1 LSGTIRVLVA
11 DDHPSIRENLRYL
24 INAESDLLCVGVAKN
39 GNECL
44 ALCMELKPDVLV
56 LDHDMPGADGLVVA
70 RTLRRVQPRLRIIV
84 YTLNSDM
91 CSVAEASGAVAC
103 ITKDAPYGSLLRAI
117 RQRALARSPAA

>member
-1 LSGTIRVLVA
+1 LSRGVRVLVA

-24 INAESDLLCVGVAKN
+24 ITAESDLTCVGVAKD
-39 GNECL
+39 GNECI
-44 ALCMELKPDVLV
+44 ALSLQLKPDVLV

-84 YTLNSDM
+84 YTLNADM

-103 ITKDAPYGSLLRAI
+103 ISKDAPYEALLRAI
-117 RQRALARSPAA
+117 RHGATAGAHAA

>member
-1 LSGTIRVLVA
+1 MLVA

-24 INAESDLLCVGVAKN
+24 INAEPDLSCVGVAKD
-39 GNECL
+39 GNECI
-44 ALCMELKPDVLV
+44 ALCLQLEPDVLV

-84 YTLNSDM
+84 YTLNADI

-117 RQRALARSPAA
+117 RLGAAAGSHAA